1 MREGREGG
9 RERGGIGLSDDA
21 QQSRI
26 KIGSEFPAKTAAHPE
41 MGARVVRWPSAIR
54 REKG

>member
-1 MREGREGG
+1 MKEGREGG

-26 KIGSEFPAKTAAHPE
+26 KIGSEFPAKTP
-41 MGARVVRWPSAIR
+41 ARKWIAVRELDGQVR
-54 REKG
+54 